1 MKLYFKILIGT
12 VPRGV
17 LTIKEVSTA
26 EISIKKEQRARVSPS
41 EKLNISKA
49 PQKGGINKF

>member
-1 MKLYFKILIGT
+1 MIGT
-12 VPRGV
+12 VPRGL
-17 LTIKEVSTA
+17 LTIKEVITA
-26 EISIKKEQRARVSPS
+26 EFSIKKEQWSRINPS